1 MAMRSSCDL
10 LLDGL
15 ALIFTGGHPAAAP
28 VLRRAIA
35 AFGSTR

>member
-15 ALIFTGGHPAAAP
+15 ALIFTGGTPP
-28 VLRRAIA
+28 RRRCYGA
-35 AFGSTR
+35 R